1 MQPLAI
7 FLLLLSIRSEQLDAA
22 SGYLLVVA
30 ADSVCEIG
38 CAKSYVGLR
47 NVSSRVLP
55 HFWERAMLIWCMP
68 KVRFL
73 FPLVVSERL

>member
-38 CAKSYVGLR
+38 CANS
-47 NVSSRVLP
+47 
-55 HFWERAMLIWCMP
+55 
-68 KVRFL
+68 
-73 FPLVVSERL
+73 